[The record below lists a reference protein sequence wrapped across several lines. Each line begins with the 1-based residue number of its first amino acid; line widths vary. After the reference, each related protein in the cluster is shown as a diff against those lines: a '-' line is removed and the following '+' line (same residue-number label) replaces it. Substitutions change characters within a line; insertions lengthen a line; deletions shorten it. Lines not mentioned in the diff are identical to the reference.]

1 MSDVQQ
7 LVEAWA
13 KREANTLPEMI
24 AAAIRDRIAAGQ
36 LLPGQRLPSEPEFAA
51 TYRVSRNTLRDA
63 LGILTKEG
71 LVVRRHGR
79 GTFVNQAAER
89 ALHGGLAELTSTSEL
104 IRRHGYVPGT
114 VGLSVTVGPTEPRI
128 CEVFEAAGD
137 TPFLH
142 VTRTRLASGVPVI
155 HCEEY
160 LPAGAIEPPAGLEH
174 DDDWSL
180 YNALRAQGMAPSFA
194 NCKVRPIVA
203 DRQIAKRLRLK
214 AGQPLLLLEQTHYS
228 ADGRPVLYC
237 DNWHN
242 SGLIEF
248 ALVRRG

>member
-13 KREANTLPEMI
+13 RREANTLPEMI
-24 AAAIRDRIAAGQ
+24 AAAIRDQIAAGQ

-51 TYRVSRNTLRDA
+51 TYRVSRTTLRDA

-71 LVVRRHGR
+71 LILRRHGR

-89 ALHGGLAELTSTSEL
+89 ALKGGLTELISTSEL
-104 IRRHGYVPGT
+104 IRRHGYAPGT
-114 VGLSVTVGPTEPRI
+114 TGLRTSVGPSEPRI
-128 CEVFEAAGD
+128 AEIFGVPAQ

-142 VTRTRLASGVPVI
+142 VARTRLASGVPVI

-160 LPAGAIEPPAGLEH
+160 VPAGIVEPPATLAA

-180 YNALRAQGMAPSFA
+180 YEALQASGVAPSVA
-194 NCKVRPIVA
+194 DCKVRPIVA
-203 DRQIAKRLRLK
+203 DRHIARRLRLRT
-214 AGQPLLLLEQTHYS
+214 GQPLLLLEQVHYA

-242 SGLIEF
+242 SAVIEF
-248 ALVRRG
+248 ALTRRR